1 MSRYVITIKLK
12 EMPENGKNIL
22 KYWISANNLIQA
34 TIHAN
39 SLLKSYIG
47 DLISIKRLD

>member
-22 KYWISANNLIQA
+22 KYWVSVNNLMQA

-39 SLLKSYIG
+39 SLLKYYIG
-47 DLISIKRLD
+47 DLISIKRVD